1 MAKLSDFQK
10 PATPVA
16 FVVDANVMDRNAK
29 AAASRVNWRK
39 TRITETGGAVES
51 DPFRSFDKRARMHD
65 ALDRALD
72 GAAEETE
79 ANEPVGEALGA
90 AENMAEVMSQPVR
103 VAAQGVGAALMESAD
118 AKGTDRRARM
128 HAALDKLL
136 DSMSRTPSQ
145 NEILAEPEALGQD
158 DEPEEEDD
166 DDESPE
172 SLDSAMDALHRRLRA
187 ILHASDSDTR
197 PVRRVTVDRGAA
209 AVISPHKIKLGHAAG
224 YVTDSEFIS
233 RHLHPEMLCC
243 DAERQFHAI
252 SLKRQAD
259 DPNRGYWS
267 GLYYFLQSQP
277 LGSKIKDIE
286 NKACL
291 SSLLMRTVGGM
302 KGAFGV

>member
-16 FVVDANVMDRNAK
+16 FVVDVNVMDRNAK

-51 DPFRSFDKRARMHD
+51 DPFRAFGQRARMHD
-65 ALDRALD
+65 ALDRVMD

-118 AKGTDRRARM
+118 AKGKDRRARM

-145 NEILAEPEALGQD
+145 NEILAEPEGLGQD
-158 DEPEEEDD
+158 DEPEEADD

-209 AVISPHKIKLGHAAG
+209 RVITSPHKVKINHNAG
-224 YVTDSEFIS
+224 FICDADYIFKF
-233 RHLHPEMLCC
+233 LHPDMLCIE
-243 DAERQFHAI
+243 AENQLHDV
-252 SLKRQAD
+252 SLEMQKNNA
-259 DPNRGYWS
+259 NRGFWN
-267 GLYYFLQSQP
+267 GLYFFLREQP
-277 LGSKIKDIE
+277 EGTRIRDVK
-286 NKACL
+286 NQACL
-291 SSLLMRTVGGM
+291 STLI
-302 KGAFGV
+302 

>member
-16 FVVDANVMDRNAK
+16 FVVDVNVMDRNAK

-51 DPFRSFDKRARMHD
+51 DPFRAFDKRARMHD
-65 ALDRALD
+65 ALDRVMD

-118 AKGTDRRARM
+118 AKGKDRRARM

-145 NEILAEPEALGQD
+145 NEILAEPEGLGQD

-209 AVISPHKIKLGHAAG
+209 RVITSPHKVKINHNAG
-224 YVTDSEFIS
+224 FICDADYIFKF
-233 RHLHPEMLCC
+233 LHPDMLCIE
-243 DAERQFHAI
+243 AENQLHDV
-252 SLKRQAD
+252 SLEMQKNNA
-259 DPNRGYWS
+259 NRGFWN
-267 GLYYFLQSQP
+267 GLYFFLREQP
-277 LGSKIKDIE
+277 EGTRIRDVK
-286 NKACL
+286 NQACL
-291 SSLLMRTVGGM
+291 STLIAHTLGG
-302 KGAFGV
+302 V